1 MRRCRVLELT
11 MTFYKRFYAPYVRK
25 TIIMFSFFIVQNLY
39 VWISPILIAMLI
51 DLSKEPDAIRVSRL
65 FIYGGG
71 LLVVIAVNIPSSLI
85 RGILM
90 SRITRGVS
98 HNIRLAIAEKVQNLS
113 VLYHARNSAGRL
125 QSKAIRDIEVLEK
138 LPQQAIFML
147 FSTGVNIIVALI
159 AIAIRRPEALL
170 FFLVLVPISVVIR
183 RYFGKRLTSTSSR
196 YRQSFEEMSAGLS
209 EMLVM
214 VPVTRAH
221 GMEDFEV
228 SRLKKK
234 LRDVLQSARK
244 FDFTVETFNTSGWV
258 SFTFTQTLFLLGCV
272 YASFR
277 GYITIGDVVMFNTFF
292 ATISGSIVGIM
303 NMVPILTQARESIR
317 SIMELLDADDLE
329 LNDGK
334 KRVRNVRGSFVL
346 ENVSFRYPSSKRY
359 ALDGI
364 SLEIKAGESVAFV
377 GPSGAGKSTMLSL
390 LLGFVR
396 PTEGRIFLDGKD
408 MTGIDLRSY
417 RAHTG
422 VVTQE
427 TVFFTGTVRENALY
441 GSTRVPDSA
450 VKRALE
456 AANALEFVNE
466 LPEGLDTVIGEKGV
480 RLSGGQGQRLAIA
493 RAIVRDPKV
502 LLLDEA
508 TSSLD
513 TISEKLIQEALARVM
528 RHRTSIVIAHRLSTV
543 KGCDRIVIV
552 DKGRIV
558 GAGTHKELIK
568 GDNFYS
574 RMIRTGML
582 SMK

>member
-1 MRRCRVLELT
+1 
-11 MTFYKRFYAPYVRK
+11 MTFYQRFYAPYVRK

-39 VWISPILIAMLI
+39 VWISPILIALLI
-51 DLSKEPDAIRVSRL
+51 DLSRESDEVRFSRL
-65 FIYGGG
+65 FVYGAG
-71 LLVVIAVNIPSSLI
+71 LLLVIAVNIPSSLI

-90 SRITRGVS
+90 SQITRGVS
-98 HNIRLAIAEKVQNLS
+98 HNVRLAIADKVQNLS
-113 VLYHARNSAGRL
+113 VLYHARNSSGRL

-147 FSTGVNIIVALI
+147 FSTGVNILVALV

-183 RYFGKRLTSTSSR
+183 RYFGKRLSSTSSR

-221 GMEDFEV
+221 GMEDFEK

-234 LRDVLQSARK
+234 LRDVLQTARR

-272 YASFR
+272 YASFK

-303 NMVPILTQARESIR
+303 NMVPILTQARESIK

-329 LNDGK
+329 RNDGK

-346 ENVSFRYPSSKRY
+346 ENVSFNYPSSKRK

-364 SLEIKAGESVAFV
+364 NIEIKSGESVAFV

-396 PTEGRIFLDGKD
+396 PTEGRVFLDGKD
-408 MTGIDLRSY
+408 MAELDLRSY
-417 RAHTG
+417 RSHTG

-427 TVFFTGTVRENALY
+427 TVFFTGTIRENALY
-441 GSTRVPDSA
+441 GSTRVSDTM

-456 AANALEFVNE
+456 SANALEFVRD
-466 LPEGLDTVIGEKGV
+466 LPDGLDTVIGEKGM

-528 RHRTSIVIAHRLSTV
+528 RHRTSVVIAHRLSTV
-543 KGCDRIVIV
+543 KGCDRIVII
-552 DKGRIV
+552 DRGRIT
-558 GAGTHKELIK
+558 GMGTHKELIR

-574 RMIRTGML
+574 KMIKTGML

>member
-1 MRRCRVLELT
+1 
-11 MTFYKRFYAPYVRK
+11 MTFYQRFYVPYVRK

-39 VWISPILIAMLI
+39 VWISPILIALLI
-51 DLSKEPDAIRVSRL
+51 DLSRESDEVRFTRL
-65 FIYGGG
+65 FVYGAG
-71 LLVVIAVNIPSSLI
+71 LLLVIAVNIPSSLI

-90 SRITRGVS
+90 SQITRGVS
-98 HNIRLAIAEKVQNLS
+98 HNVRLAIADKVQNLS
-113 VLYHARNSAGRL
+113 VLYHARNSSGRL

-147 FSTGVNIIVALI
+147 FSTGVNILVALV

-183 RYFGKRLTSTSSR
+183 RYFGKRLSSTSSR

-221 GMEDFEV
+221 GMEDFEK

-234 LRDVLQSARK
+234 LRDVLQTARR

-272 YASFR
+272 YASFK

-303 NMVPILTQARESIR
+303 NMVPILTQARESIK

-329 LNDGK
+329 RNDGK

-346 ENVSFRYPSSKRY
+346 DNVSFNYPSSKRK

-364 SLEIKAGESVAFV
+364 NIEIKSGESVAFV

-396 PTEGRIFLDGKD
+396 PTEGRVFLDGKD
-408 MTGIDLRSY
+408 MAELDLRSY
-417 RAHTG
+417 RSHTG

-427 TVFFTGTVRENALY
+427 TVFFTGTIRENALY
-441 GSTRVPDSA
+441 GSTRVSDA
-450 VKRALE
+450 MVKRALE
-456 AANALEFVNE
+456 SANALEFVRD
-466 LPEGLDTVIGEKGV
+466 LPDGLDAVIGEKGM

-528 RHRTSIVIAHRLSTV
+528 RHRTSVVIAHRLSTV
-543 KGCDRIVIV
+543 KGCDRIVIIER
-552 DKGRIV
+552 GRIT
-558 GAGTHKELIK
+558 GMGTHKELIR

-574 RMIRTGML
+574 RMIKTGML

>member
-1 MRRCRVLELT
+1 
-11 MTFYKRFYAPYVRK
+11 
-25 TIIMFSFFIVQNLY
+25 
-39 VWISPILIAMLI
+39 
-51 DLSKEPDAIRVSRL
+51 
-65 FIYGGG
+65 
-71 LLVVIAVNIPSSLI
+71 
-85 RGILM
+85 
-90 SRITRGVS
+90 
-98 HNIRLAIAEKVQNLS
+98 
-113 VLYHARNSAGRL
+113 
-125 QSKAIRDIEVLEK
+125 
-138 LPQQAIFML
+138 
-147 FSTGVNIIVALI
+147 
-159 AIAIRRPEALL
+159 
-170 FFLVLVPISVVIR
+170 
-183 RYFGKRLTSTSSR
+183 
-196 YRQSFEEMSAGLS
+196 
-209 EMLVM
+209 
-214 VPVTRAH
+214 
-221 GMEDFEV
+221 
-228 SRLKKK
+228 
-234 LRDVLQSARK
+234 
-244 FDFTVETFNTSGWV
+244 
-258 SFTFTQTLFLLGCV
+258 
-272 YASFR
+272 
-277 GYITIGDVVMFNTFF
+277 
-292 ATISGSIVGIM
+292 
-303 NMVPILTQARESIR
+303 
-317 SIMELLDADDLE
+317 
-329 LNDGK
+329 
-334 KRVRNVRGSFVL
+334 
-346 ENVSFRYPSSKRY
+346 
-359 ALDGI
+359 GI

-493 RAIVRDPKV
+493 RAIVRDPRV

-558 GAGTHKELIK
+558 GAGTHRELIK